1 MADNKKYYYMR
12 LKDNFFDTNEL
23 KVLQALDNGY
33 IYSDILLKLYLMSL
47 KDDGKLMLND
57 RVAYNSK
64 MLATITRHSVEDIE
78 SALQIL
84 QDLGLIE
91 ILDNGAIYML
101 NIQNFIGQSSTE
113 ADRKKKYRRDIEE
126 QKNACET
133 NVPQALRQMS
143 GQMSLQMS
151 DRCHDKCPDKRTPEI
166 EIEKEIDIEINKKKD
181 IKKKENRFV
190 KPTPVDIQD
199 YVNSL
204 GKCLDVSKFYDYYE
218 ANGWIVGKTHMKDW
232 KATVRNWIRR
242 NETFT
247 GNNNKQQTRD
257 NSLDDYF

>member
-64 MLATITRHSVEDIE
+64 MLATITRHSVEE
-78 SALQIL
+78 TENALQIFK
-84 QDLGLIE
+84 DLGLIE
-91 ILDNGAIYML
+91 VLENGAIYML

-113 ADRKKKYRRDIEE
+113 ADRKKEYRIEIDKKK
-126 QKNACET
+126 QCVRT
-133 NVPQALRQMS
+133 NVRQTS
-143 GQMSLQMS
+143 
-151 DRCHDKCPDKRTPEI
+151 DKRTPEI

-181 IKKKENRFV
+181 IKKKETRFV
-190 KPTPVDIQD
+190 KPTQEEIQEYVDKI
-199 YVNSL
+199 
-204 GKCLDVSKFYDYYE
+204 GKPLDVSKFYDYYE
-218 ANGWIVGKTHMKDW
+218 SNGWIVGKAHMKDW
-232 KATVRNWIRR
+232 RATVRNWIRR
-242 NETFT
+242 NETYT
-247 GNNNKQQTRD
+247 GSNNTKQQVQVRD
-257 NSLDDYF
+257 SSLDDYF

>member
-78 SALQIL
+78 GALQIL

-113 ADRKKKYRRDIEE
+113 ADRIKKYRKTIEE
-126 QKNACET
+126 QNQIACT
-133 NVPQALRQMS
+133 NVQQMYNK
-143 GQMSLQMS
+143 
-151 DRCHDKCPDKRTPEI
+151 CHDKCHDKRTPEI